1 MIKKIFYTLAI
12 SASIASVAAV
22 AANKSKQPISIA
34 MSAYVVQHD
43 KAGNEVLKAAKTAEP
58 GQKIQYQLVYKNSG
72 NKAYKAGAITGPI
85 PANTHYLAKT
95 TRTKVRSQ
103 LLVSIDGGKTY
114 ESEPVKRMKKMA
126 NGKMKSVVI
135 PASKY
140 THVRWKPANKIQA
153 GEKQLY
159 NFRVQVNN

>member
-22 AANKSKQPISIA
+22 AANKTKQPISIA
-34 MSAYVVQHD
+34 MNAFVVQHD
-43 KAGNEVLKAAKTAEP
+43 QAGNEVLKVAKTAEP

-72 NKAYKAGAITGPI
+72 KKAYKAGAITGPI
-85 PANTHYLAKT
+85 PTNTHYLANT
-95 TRTKVRSQ
+95 TSTKVSAKM
-103 LLVSIDGGKTY
+103 LVSIDGGKTF
-114 ESEPVKRMKKMA
+114 EGEPVTRQQKMPNGTMKA
-126 NGKMKSVVI
+126 VVI

-140 THVRWKPANKIQA
+140 THVRWKPVNSIKA

-159 NFRVQVNN
+159 NFRVQVNK

>member
-12 SASIASVAAV
+12 SASIASVAAI

-34 MSAYVVQHD
+34 MNAFLVQHD
-43 KAGNEVLKAAKTAEP
+43 RSGNEVLKVAKTAEP

-72 NKAYKAGAITGPI
+72 QRAYKAGAITGPI
-85 PANTHYLAKT
+85 PANTHYLANT
-95 TRTKVRSQ
+95 TRTKVRSK
-103 LLVSIDGGKTY
+103 LLVSIDGGKSF
-114 ESEPVKRMKKMA
+114 EQEPVKRQRLMP
-126 NGKMKSVVI
+126 NGKMKTVVI

-140 THVRWKPANKIQA
+140 THIRWNPDNKIKA

-159 NFRVQVNN
+159 NFRVQVNK